1 MLRLLWL
8 LLAHSACA
16 IVVVT
21 HASGRMGVSV
31 VGQLREQL
39 LLNPERERPPWCE
52 ASEDSLQIRAVVRSE
67 QEAARL
73 QLDLCGSVLRG
84 GVLTPLLDME
94 KDLGIQICVCADDA
108 DEAAS
113 LEAAFAGASCA
124 VLLSAAHADFSSGSA
139 PLGAPIVP
147 GSIEAAKAASR
158 FAGTAV
164 NVAIPPVE
172 GARAA
177 RRLGAEIAAA
187 AVSPQIRHVILR
199 SSMGVASLE
208 AADADAD
215 GEEEKEGS
223 LAVGRMGGAAAL
235 AVQADAEAALRAR
248 CDQKGVA
255 YTVLRLGALV
265 DSAGGVPLAFGQ
277 GDQQLL
283 DRAADDDVNEPPL
296 ISRNDAAR
304 IVCHVAGEG
313 LPSLGGATLDVAWQ
327 DRWGTTSAGTDE
339 TARAAA
345 RQDVMADAAA
355 GVFGM
360 VKQEEEA
367 AAAAA

>member
-1 MLRLLWL
+1 MLRLLSAL

-94 KDLGIQICVCADDA
+94 KDLGIQICVCGDDA

-208 AADADAD
+208 AEDADA
-215 GEEEKEGS
+215 EEDKEGS

-355 GVFGM
+355 AVFGM
-360 VKQEEEA
+360 AKQEEEA